1 MKKLVF
7 QGCALVAALVFAVAV
22 VAAPVLLV
30 GSLQTVNNTTFTS
43 NTNVLSLNYP
53 TPSQLSITHGGLANS
68 NDVRVLQQVSTDLI
82 NWTTFATVTMPSTNA
97 VTEVIQGYNY
107 PLTNYFRVQI
117 VTTNSQQVGVSYG
130 N

>member
-1 MKKLVF
+1 MKTLVAF
-7 QGCALVAALVFAVAV
+7 ALALVAAAAV

-43 NTNVLSLNYP
+43 NTNILSANFP
-53 TPSQLSITHGGLANS
+53 TPQQLSVTHSGLAS
-68 NDVRVLQQVSTDLI
+68 TNDVVVKYQVSVDNV
-82 NWTTFATVTMPSTNA
+82 NWATFATTGMPTTNA
-97 VTEVIQGYNY
+97 VTEVMQGYNY
-107 PLTNYFRVQI
+107 PVTNYFRVQI